1 MICLFIIFTLHR
13 TQVLSEMI
21 YLFSILIPRRKQ
33 VLSEMIYLFIIFISH
48 RTQVL
53 SEMNCFQASLDFFV
67 ENWAL
72 DDFCVPVPKEVNF
85 KVLNRPPA
93 LRFMYT

>member
-1 MICLFIIFTLHR
+1 MICLFIIS
-13 TQVLSEMI
+13 V
-21 YLFSILIPRRKQ
+21 
-33 VLSEMIYLFIIFISH
+33 SH

-72 DDFCVPVPKEVNF
+72 DDFCVPVSKEVHF
-85 KVLNRPPA
+85 KVLSRPPA
-93 LRFMYT
+93 LLLLVKVFSGVGSVAVRRFNLLKV

>member
-1 MICLFIIFTLHR
+1 
-13 TQVLSEMI
+13 MI
-21 YLFSILIPRRKQ
+21 YFFIMFIP
-33 VLSEMIYLFIIFISH
+33 H

-72 DDFCVPVPKEVNF
+72 DDFCVPVSKEVNF
-85 KVLNRPPA
+85 KVQIRPRA
-93 LRFMYT
+93 SICS